1 VVTTN
6 TRSRSVR
13 LLAGASALALAA
25 LLAACSTPG
34 GSGGGGT
41 GGTALSDADA
51 QALLTEATTQAPNDF
66 QGPTDPV
73 KAPSGVKVAVVTCF
87 SILSGCVSPAT
98 GVEQAVKSLGWE
110 ARVFD
115 GGGSPDKQN
124 AQMLNAISWGADVI
138 LNIAIDSN
146 AVQDGLRAA
155 KDAGVIVGS
164 GSNGTDTPNTV
175 LQPADGKLGYAFDVS
190 PNYAEIGEKAGK
202 WITGDSKGLANVVV
216 YSDKTFPSVLAF
228 QEGLLKGLDACAGCT
243 VQDLQ
248 YFTGDQVGQ
257 GLPQQ
262 IVSYLRQNPDVDYIF
277 IPYDPAAAAIVPAI
291 AQAGFTNVKLVSVL
305 GSQENL
311 GFVRAGK
318 VQVAD
323 AAYDNLYM
331 GYAMLD
337 QVARL
342 LTDTPLADPVG
353 EGLPSVVLDSSNAP
367 ESGSDWHAT
376 FDYVSEFET
385 LWKG

>member
-1 VVTTN
+1 
-6 TRSRSVR
+6 
-13 LLAGASALALAA
+13 LALAA
-25 LLAACSTPG
+25 MLAACSTPADTDG
-34 GSGGGGT
+34 GNSGGQGISD
-41 GGTALSDADA
+41 SDAK
-51 QALLTEATTQAPNDF
+51 ALLTEATTQSPNDF
-66 QGPTDPV
+66 EGPTDPV

-115 GGGSPDKQN
+115 GGGTPDKQN

-164 GSNGTDTPNTV
+164 GSNGTDTPNEV
-175 LQPADGKLGYAFDVS
+175 VAPADGKLGYAFDVG
-190 PNYAEIGEKAGK
+190 PNYPEIGEKAGK
-202 WITGDSKGLANVVV
+202 WIVGDSKGLANVVV

-228 QEGLLKGLDACAGCT
+228 QDGLLKGLKDCAGCT

-257 GLPQQ
+257 GLPQA
-262 IVSYLRQNPDVDYIF
+262 IVSYLRSNPDVGYVF

-311 GFVRAGK
+311 GFVRDGRI
-318 VQVAD
+318 QVAD

-342 LTDTPLADPVG
+342 LTDTPLSDPKG
-353 EGLPSVVLDSSNAP
+353 EGLPAVVLDSTNVP

-376 FDYVSEFET
+376 FDYVSAFET